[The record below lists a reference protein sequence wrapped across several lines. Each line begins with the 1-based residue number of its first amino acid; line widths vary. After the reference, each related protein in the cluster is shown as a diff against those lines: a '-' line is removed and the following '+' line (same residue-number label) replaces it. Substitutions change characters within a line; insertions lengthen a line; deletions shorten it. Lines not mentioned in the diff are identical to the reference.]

1 MRILI
6 RVDASLDIG
15 GGHFMRCFMLA
26 QALSKKG
33 HAITFASIFL
43 PEYFLKMLQNE
54 GFNYLNLE
62 KSVVNLLCL
71 DEVLDAKN
79 LISLAGPRA
88 WNWVIVDHYSLSSIW
103 ELQIRSVA
111 KKIFSIDDLANR
123 KHNCDLLLDQNYED
137 NSRYTSIV
145 NQDCELLLGPKYAL
159 LNPELQNYKNFYKI
173 RELKRVLIYFGASDR
188 SNLTG
193 KTLHILSGDEFKH
206 LYVDVV
212 YGIHYQFLG
221 SLKNMASNRGRAIL
235 YGPQPHLGKLMQCA
249 DLAIGAGGVS
259 NWERLCIGLPS
270 IVIAIAENQVK
281 ISKNLGE
288 IGLISYLGSLEDV
301 SELDISSALRNLCAK
316 NHLAEVQTACQ
327 ELCDGLGVSRVVER
341 MIAMN
346 NLIGS

>member
-1 MRILI
+1 MHILI

-15 GGHFMRCFMLA
+15 GGHFIRCFMLA

-33 HAITFASIFL
+33 YIITFASIFL
-43 PEYFLKMLQNE
+43 PNYFRKMLQNE

-62 KSVVNLLCL
+62 KSEVNLLCL

-79 LISLAGPRA
+79 LISLSGHQV

-103 ELQIRSVA
+103 EFEIRPVA

-123 KHNCDLLLDQNYED
+123 NHNCNLLLDQNYED
-137 NSRYTSIV
+137 DSRYTPIV
-145 NQDCELLLGPKYAL
+145 NKDCELLLGPKYAL
-159 LNPELQNYKNFYKI
+159 INPELLNYKNF
-173 RELKRVLIYFGASDR
+173 LKNGEVKKVLIYFGASDR
-188 SNLTG
+188 GNLTG
-193 KTLHILSGDEFKH
+193 KTFDILSGDEFKH
-206 LYVDVV
+206 LYLDVV

-221 SLKNMASNRGRAIL
+221 NLKNMASTRGRATL
-235 YGPQPHLGKLMQCA
+235 YGPQPHLGKLMQRA

-259 NWERLCIGLPS
+259 NWERLCVGLPS
-270 IVIAIAENQVK
+270 IVIAIAQNQVK

-288 IGLISYLGSLEDV
+288 IGLISYLGSIDDV

-316 NHLAEVQTACQ
+316 NHLAKVQAAGQ

-341 MIAMN
+341 MIALN